1 MNLNSIANGF
11 FDQFFYYIKKN
22 NRSEDFKSIIG
33 EFIDLKNDNQH

>member
-1 MNLNSIANGF
+1 MSLNSIANGF